1 MSSSPIR
8 PISSETVGTW
18 DFEADVVIAGYG
30 IAGVSAA
37 IGAAENGADVL
48 VLERTGGGG
57 GAAALSGGIVYLGGG
72 TRVQKACGF
81 DDTPENMKTFLAEA
95 LGPGVDQD
103 KLDVY
108 CDGSVQHFEWLE
120 ACGVRYKESFW
131 SQPGWEC
138 PVDDSLMYSGGENA
152 APFDTLVPPA
162 PRGHLA
168 QVPMPRNGEQ
178 GAGHVL
184 MTTLIG
190 KATDLGVR
198 VESDIRVQRLVVD
211 GTGRVVGVTATRF
224 GQEITVRAHGGVVL
238 ATGSF
243 AYNDEMMQAYAPRL
257 YKRPAATVE
266 EHDGRA
272 ILMAQ
277 ALGAGL
283 AHMDACEVAFFCDP
297 QLMARGIL
305 VNGRG
310 QRYVPEDTYPG
321 RIGQLTMYQNDNQAF
336 LVLDEAAYEE
346 GMAAPSSSP
355 QLRRQPTWVCESVA
369 ELESEMGLP
378 EGTLTATVELY
389 NRHAAAGTDPV
400 FGKKPEWVK
409 PIGSPIAAIDL
420 RGMTGG
426 FTLGGLRTSVDSE
439 VLHVDGDPIPGL
451 YAAGRCTSGLSA
463 GGYCSGISLGDGS
476 FFGRRAGI
484 SAAAT
489 G

>member
-1 MSSSPIR
+1 MSASPVR
-8 PISSETVGTW
+8 PISVHDVETW
-18 DFEADVVIAGYG
+18 DLESDVVIAGFG

-37 IGAAENGADVL
+37 IGAAETGADVL

-72 TRVQKACGF
+72 TRLQKACGF
-81 DDTPENMKTFLAEA
+81 DDTPENMKTFLASA
-95 LGPGVDQD
+95 LGPGVDEA

-108 CDGSVQHFEWLE
+108 CEGSVDHFDWLE
-120 ACGVRYKESFW
+120 SCGVAYKEGFW

-138 PVDDSLMYSGGENA
+138 PEDDSLMYSGGENA
-152 APFDTLVPPA
+152 APFSSLVDPA

-168 QVPMPRNGEQ
+168 RVPMPRTGDQ

-184 MTTLIG
+184 MTTLIA
-190 KATDLGVR
+190 KAADLGVR
-198 VESDIRVQRLVVD
+198 VESDVRVQRLVVD
-211 GTGRVVGVTATRF
+211 DTGRVVGIVAQRF
-224 GQEITVRAHGGVVL
+224 GDTLAVRARRGVVL

-257 YKRPAATVE
+257 YQRPAATVE
-266 EHDGRA
+266 EHDGRG

-277 ALGAGL
+277 ALGARL

-297 QLMARGIL
+297 QLIARGIL

-310 QRYVPEDTYPG
+310 QRYVAEDTYPG
-321 RIGQLTMYQNDNQAF
+321 RVGQLTMYQNDNQAF
-336 LVLDEAAYEE
+336 LVLDEQAYEE

-355 QLRRQPTWVCESVA
+355 QLRHRPTWVCETVA

-378 EGTLTATVELY
+378 EGALTATVELY
-389 NRHAAAGTDPV
+389 NKHAEQGTDPV
-400 FGKKPEWVK
+400 LGKKLEWVR

-420 RGMTGG
+420 RNMTGG
-426 FTLGGLRTSVDSE
+426 FTLGGLQTSIDSE
-439 VLHVDGDPIPGL
+439 VLHVDGEPIPGL

-463 GGYCSGISLGDGS
+463 WGYCSGISLGDGS

-484 SAAAT
+484 RAAAS
-489 G
+489 

>member
-1 MSSSPIR
+1 MSASPVR
-8 PISSETVGTW
+8 PISVHDIETW
-18 DFEADVVIAGYG
+18 DLESDVVIAGFG

-37 IGAAENGADVL
+37 IGAAESGADVL

-72 TRVQKACGF
+72 TRLQKACGF
-81 DDTPENMKTFLAEA
+81 DDTPENMKTFLAAA
-95 LGPGVDQD
+95 LGPGVDEA

-108 CDGSVQHFEWLE
+108 CEGSVDHFDWLE
-120 ACGVRYKESFW
+120 SCGVPYKEGFW

-138 PVDDSLMYSGGENA
+138 PEDDSLMYSGGENA
-152 APFDTLVPPA
+152 APFSSLVDPA

-168 QVPMPRNGEQ
+168 RVPMPRTGDQ

-184 MTTLIG
+184 MTTLIA
-190 KATDLGVR
+190 KAADLGVR
-198 VESDIRVQRLVVD
+198 VESDVRVQRLVVD
-211 GTGRVVGVTATRF
+211 HTGRVVGIVAQRF
-224 GQEITVRAHGGVVL
+224 GDTLAVRARRGVVL

-257 YKRPAATVE
+257 YQRPAATVE
-266 EHDGRA
+266 EHDGRG

-277 ALGAGL
+277 ALGARL

-297 QLMARGIL
+297 QLIARGIL

-310 QRYVPEDTYPG
+310 QRYVAEDTYPG
-321 RIGQLTMYQNDNQAF
+321 RVGQLTMYQNDNQAF
-336 LVLDEAAYEE
+336 LVLDEQAYEK

-355 QLRRQPTWVCESVA
+355 QLRHRPTWVCETVA

-378 EGTLTATVELY
+378 EGALTATVELY
-389 NRHAAAGTDPV
+389 NKHAEQGTDPV
-400 FGKKPEWVK
+400 LGKKPEWVR

-420 RGMTGG
+420 RSMTGG
-426 FTLGGLRTSVDSE
+426 FTLGGLQTSIDSE
-439 VLHVDGDPIPGL
+439 VLHVDGEPIPGL

-463 GGYCSGISLGDGS
+463 WGYCSGISLGDGS

-484 SAAAT
+484 RAAAS
-489 G
+489 

>member
-1 MSSSPIR
+1 MSNSPVRPVSIR
-8 PISSETVGTW
+8 DIGSW
-18 DFEADVVIAGYG
+18 DLESDVVIAGFG

-37 IGAAENGADVL
+37 IGAAESGADVL

-72 TRVQKACGF
+72 TRLQKACGF
-81 DDTPENMKTFLAEA
+81 DDTPENMKAFLAAA
-95 LGPGVDQD
+95 LGPGVDEA

-108 CDGSVQHFEWLE
+108 CEGSVDHFDWLE
-120 ACGVRYKESFW
+120 SCGVPYKEGFW

-138 PVDDSLMYSGGENA
+138 PKDDSLMYSGGENA
-152 APFDTLVPPA
+152 APFSSLVDPA

-168 QVPMPRNGEQ
+168 RVPMPRSGDQ

-184 MTTLIG
+184 MTTLIA
-190 KATDLGVR
+190 KAADLGVR
-198 VESDIRVQRLVVD
+198 VESDVRVQRLVVD
-211 GTGRVVGVTATRF
+211 DTGRVVGIVAQRF
-224 GQEITVRAHGGVVL
+224 GDTLAVRARRGVVL

-257 YKRPAATVE
+257 YQRPAATVE
-266 EHDGRA
+266 EHDGRG

-277 ALGAGL
+277 ALGARL

-297 QLMARGIL
+297 QLIARGIL

-310 QRYVPEDTYPG
+310 QRYVAEDTYPG
-321 RIGQLTMYQNDNQAF
+321 RVGQLTMYQNDNQAF
-336 LVLDEAAYEE
+336 LVLDEQAYEE

-355 QLRRQPTWVCESVA
+355 QLRHRPTWVCETVA

-378 EGTLTATVELY
+378 AGALTATVELY
-389 NRHAAAGTDPV
+389 NEHAEQGTDPV
-400 FGKKPEWVK
+400 LGKKPEWVR

-420 RGMTGG
+420 RNMTGG
-426 FTLGGLRTSVDSE
+426 FTLGGLQTSVHSE
-439 VLHVDGDPIPGL
+439 VLHVDGEPIRGL

-463 GGYCSGISLGDGS
+463 WGYCSGISLGDGS

-484 SAAAT
+484 RAAAS
-489 G
+489 

>member
-1 MSSSPIR
+1 MSTSPVR
-8 PISSETVGTW
+8 PVPAGEIERW
-18 DFEADVVIAGYG
+18 DLEADVVVAGFG

-37 IGAAENGADVL
+37 IGAAESGADVL

-72 TRVQKACGF
+72 TRLQKACGF
-81 DDTPENMKTFLAEA
+81 DDTPEQMKTFLAAA
-95 LGPGVDQD
+95 LGPGVDED

-108 CDGSVQHFEWLE
+108 CEGSVDHFEWLE
-120 ACGVRYKESFW
+120 ACGVPYKESFW

-152 APFDTLVPPA
+152 APFATLVDPA

-168 QVPMPRNGEQ
+168 QVPMPRNGDQ
-178 GAGHVL
+178 AAGHVL
-184 MTTLIG
+184 MTTLIA
-190 KATDLGVR
+190 KAADLGVR
-198 VESDIRVQRLVVD
+198 VESDVRVQRLVVD
-211 GTGRVVGVTATRF
+211 ETGRVVGIVTTRF
-224 GQEITVRAHGGVVL
+224 GAPLTVRARGGVVL

-243 AYNDEMMQAYAPRL
+243 AYNDEMMQAHAPRL

-266 EHDGRA
+266 EHDGRGIA
-272 ILMAQ
+272 MAQ
-277 ALGAGL
+277 ALGARL

-297 QLMARGIL
+297 QLIARGIL

-310 QRYVPEDTYPG
+310 QRYVTEDTYPG

-336 LVLDEAAYEE
+336 LVIDEQAYEE
-346 GMAAPSSSP
+346 GMATPTSSP
-355 QLRRQPTWVCESVA
+355 QLRHRPTWVCETVS

-378 EGTLTATVELY
+378 AGTLVSTVELY
-389 NRHAAAGTDPV
+389 NRHAESGTDPV
-400 FGKKPEWVK
+400 LGKKAEWVR
-409 PIGSPIAAIDL
+409 PLRSPIAAIDL

-426 FTLGGLRTSVDSE
+426 FTLGGLQTSVDSE

-463 GGYCSGISLGDGS
+463 WGYCSGISLGDGS
-476 FFGRRAGI
+476 FFGRRAGMR
-484 SAAAT
+484 AAAK
-489 G
+489 